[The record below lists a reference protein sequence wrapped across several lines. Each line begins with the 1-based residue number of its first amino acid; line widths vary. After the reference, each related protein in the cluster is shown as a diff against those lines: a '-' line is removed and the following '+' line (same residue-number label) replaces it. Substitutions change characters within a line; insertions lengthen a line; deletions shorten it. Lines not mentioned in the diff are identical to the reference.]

1 MKIGI
6 VGCGM
11 VGSTAAFGLVMEGV
25 GREIVLLDLNRA
37 RAEAEAND
45 IFHAV
50 PFAHPLTVRA
60 GDNAARQEPRPT
72 GPAVW
77 IRCALVDAMLLSGC
91 RICDNL
97 THEKEND

>member
-25 GREIVLLDLNRA
+25 GREIVLLDLP
-37 RAEAEAND
+37 ND